1 MRLGDR
7 RSPRQGVKRIE
18 WNGVKLGT
26 EVIGTQDIIA
36 VDLISPLLSLSFS
49 CPFREEARFT
59 HVGS

>member
-1 MRLGDR
+1 M
-7 RSPRQGVKRIE
+7 KRIE
-18 WNGVKLGT
+18 WNGVKPGT
-26 EVIGTQDIIA
+26 EVIGAQDIIA